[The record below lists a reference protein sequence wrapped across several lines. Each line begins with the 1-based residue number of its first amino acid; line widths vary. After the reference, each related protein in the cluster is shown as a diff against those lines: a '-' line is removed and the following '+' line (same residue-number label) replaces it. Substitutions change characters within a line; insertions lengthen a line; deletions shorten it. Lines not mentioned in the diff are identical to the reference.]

1 MRGGKPH
8 WKHHEK
14 TPAQTKYAERSISDQ
29 EGHDILVAVCRD
41 LKRKHEIQEAQERR
55 LQELEWQ
62 EQEAQEQEETS
73 PWTIIREQTE
83 QKVQEPEVQAQEE
96 KEEEEKEIEGRE
108 PEEKK
113 TQLARHRPHG
123 RFI

>member
-1 MRGGKPH
+1 MQGGKPH
-8 WKHHEK
+8 RKHHEK

-29 EGHDILVAVCRD
+29 EGHDILVAVRRD

-55 LQELEWQ
+55 LQE
-62 EQEAQEQEETS
+62 QEAQQQEETS

-83 QKVQEPEVQAQEE
+83 QRVRKPQVQAQEE
-96 KEEEEKEIEGRE
+96 KEQ
-108 PEEKK
+108 EEKK

-123 RFI
+123 RFIR